1 MPLLAAIVPERPHM
15 PGILSDITGGG
26 AFAIV
31 PLDALADCTLSR
43 DARWLYALLCG
54 HADRSGLCR
63 RSLRRLADEQGV
75 SRRSLQRWLGE
86 LEEHGRVVRV
96 NAEGKAGQ
104 FRVIRNPAD
113 LPTSRAIGVAQTDER
128 RVRYGEY
135 GRRGVSSRHG
145 TGDIPVTRSPVDK
158 AAGGDRS
165 VAGEVSAASPA
176 PVTRLSPRTR
186 PDSPRPVEHG
196 GGVPSG
202 RGRSVEERAVVQ
214 RRIEREREIRRI
226 VQDAFRSRF
235 TGVVPVGDIVR
246 ERLTEREIEQLVT
259 GARPMTDLLS
269 MLGRQPIA
277 NESDGTDGL
286 QRDGGAVGSAPKCA

>member
-1 MPLLAAIVPERPHM
+1 MLPIAPERPSM
-15 PGILSDITGGG
+15 PGIVRDITGGG

-31 PLDALADCTLSR
+31 PVDALGDHRLSR

-54 HADRSGLCR
+54 HADRAGLCR

-113 LPTSRAIGVAQTDER
+113 LPISRAIGVARTDER

-135 GRRGVSSRHG
+135 GRRGVPSRHG
-145 TGDIPVTRSPVDK
+145 TGDSPVTSSPVDK
-158 AAGGDRS
+158 ATGGDRS
-165 VAGEVSAASPA
+165 VAGGVSAASPA

-202 RGRSVEERAVVQ
+202 RSRTAEERGEAQ

-226 VQDAFRSRF
+226 VHDAFRSRF
-235 TGVVPVGDIVR
+235 TGAVPVGDIVR
-246 ERLTEREIEQLVT
+246 ERLTEQEIEQLVT
-259 GARPMTDLLS
+259 GARPMSDLRA
-269 MLGRQPIA
+269 MLGRQPVTD
-277 NESDGTDGL
+277 ESDGAIGP

>member
-1 MPLLAAIVPERPHM
+1 M

-31 PLDALADCTLSR
+31 PVDALTDCTLSR

-54 HADRSGLCR
+54 HADRAGLCR

-86 LEEHGRVVRV
+86 LEERGRIVRV
-96 NAEGKAGQ
+96 NAEGKAGR

-113 LPTSRAIGVAQTDER
+113 LPASRAIGVARTDER

-145 TGDIPVTRSPVDK
+145 TGDNPVTSSPVDK

-165 VAGEVSAASPA
+165 DAGGVSAASPA

-186 PDSPRPVEHG
+186 PDSARHVEHG
-196 GGVPSG
+196 GGAPPG
-202 RGRSVEERAVVQ
+202 RGRTAEERREAQ

-226 VQDAFRSRF
+226 VRDAFRSRF

-246 ERLTEREIEQLVT
+246 ERLTEQEIEQLVT
-259 GARPMTDLLS
+259 GARPMTDLLAL
-269 MLGRQPIA
+269 LGCQPVA
-277 NESDGTDGL
+277 NESDGATGPQCDA
-286 QRDGGAVGSAPKCA
+286 GAVGGAPKCA